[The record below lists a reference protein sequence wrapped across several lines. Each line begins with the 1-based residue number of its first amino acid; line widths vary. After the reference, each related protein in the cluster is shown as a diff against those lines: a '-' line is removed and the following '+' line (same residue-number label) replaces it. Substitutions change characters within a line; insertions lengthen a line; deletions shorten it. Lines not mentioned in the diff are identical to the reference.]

1 MRGKNSLTSAM
12 FLFDTRRLVKF
23 VKLRFDVMKIIDATK
38 SPFFKGTML
47 KAAFSGYLIFT
58 LMSVLWV
65 DLNHDHFQDL
75 QSNSECEICLKNGST
90 DDFIVVPLSVSHGSS
105 ISVQDPLPS
114 SGLIFLPS
122 VEPSARAPPVA

>member
-1 MRGKNSLTSAM
+1 MRNVIEPT
-12 FLFDTRRLVKF
+12 KF
-23 VKLRFDVMKIIDATK
+23 NV
-38 SPFFKGTML
+38 FKTPIA
-47 KAAFSGYLIFT
+47 KAALSGFMISA
-58 LMSVLWV
+58 LMAVLWV

-90 DDFIVVPLSVSHGSS
+90 DDFIVVPLSVSYGPS